1 MSEAKHP
8 IDACVG
14 IIKSKI
20 SGVIPKYALVLGS
33 GLGELAE
40 QIEVEASLSY
50 SDLPGFPI
58 PTVEGH
64 HGSMLIGTLMGTP
77 IICLQGRAHL
87 YEGHSVDK
95 LITPI
100 RTLKAL
106 GVENLILTNA
116 AGSLDVENGP
126 GSLVLIND
134 QINFSGIN
142 PLAGPNVERFG
153 PRFCD
158 MSFAYCPELRKDILA
173 VAKDENIKLP
183 EGVYIMVTGPS
194 FETPAEIRA
203 FRTLGANLVGMST
216 VPECIIANHAGMK
229 VMGISSVT
237 NFAAGMS
244 GNALSH
250 AETLAEGKNAAK
262 DLSKLLKS
270 YFAKVNP

>member
-1 MSEAKHP
+1 MTQTNTP
-8 IDACVG
+8 IDACAG

-20 SGVIPKYALVLGS
+20 SGEVPKYALVLGS

-40 QIEVEASLSY
+40 QIEVEASISY
-50 SDLPGFPI
+50 NDLPGFPI

-87 YEGHSVDK
+87 YEGHSVEK
-95 LITPI
+95 IITPI
-100 RTLKAL
+100 RTLKTV

-116 AGSLDVENGP
+116 AGSLDAENGS

-142 PLAGPNVERFG
+142 PLVGPNDERFG
-153 PRFCD
+153 PRFSD
-158 MSFAYCPELRKDILA
+158 MSFAYDPDLRKAISE
-173 VAKDENIKLP
+173 VAKAEGIKLP
-183 EGVYIMVTGPS
+183 EGVYIMVKGPS

-203 FRTLGANLVGMST
+203 FRTLGANVVGMST

-229 VMGISSVT
+229 VLGISSVT
-237 NFAAGMS
+237 NLAAGMS

-250 AETLAEGKNAAK
+250 AETLEEGKNAAK
-262 DLSKLLKS
+262 NLSRLLKS
-270 YFAKVNP
+270 YFAKISS

>member
-1 MSEAKHP
+1 MNQDNTP
-8 IDACVG
+8 IDTCAG

-20 SGVIPKYALVLGS
+20 SGDIPKYALVLGS
-33 GLGELAE
+33 GLGELAD
-40 QIEVEASLSY
+40 QIEVEVSISY

-64 HGSMLIGTLMGTP
+64 HGTMQIGKLMGTP

-87 YEGHSVDK
+87 YEGHSVEK

-100 RTLKAL
+100 RTLKAV
-106 GVENLILTNA
+106 GVENLFLTNA
-116 AGSLDVENGP
+116 AGSLDADVGP

-142 PLAGPNVERFG
+142 PLIGPNDDRFG
-153 PRFCD
+153 PRFSD
-158 MSFAYCPELRKDILA
+158 MSFAYDPELRKAMLA
-173 VAKDENIKLP
+173 VAKDEGIKLP

-203 FRTLGANLVGMST
+203 FRTLGANVVGMST
-216 VPECIIANHAGMK
+216 VPECIVANHAGLK
-229 VMGISSVT
+229 VLGISSVT

-244 GNALSH
+244 GEALSH
-250 AETLAEGKNAAK
+250 AETLEEAKNAAK

-270 YFAKVNP
+270 YFANISS

>member
-1 MSEAKHP
+1 MTQTNTP
-8 IDACVG
+8 IDACAE

-20 SGVIPKYALVLGS
+20 SGEVPKYALVLGS

-40 QIEVEASLSY
+40 QIEVEAEISY
-50 SDLPGFPI
+50 DDLPGFPI

-87 YEGHSVDK
+87 YEGHSVEK
-95 LITPI
+95 ITTPI
-100 RTLKAL
+100 RTLKTV

-116 AGSLDVENGP
+116 AGSLDAENGP

-142 PLAGPNVERFG
+142 PLVGPNDERFG
-153 PRFCD
+153 PRFSD
-158 MSFAYCPELRKDILA
+158 MSFAYDPDLRKAISE
-173 VAKDENIKLP
+173 VAKAEGIKLP
-183 EGVYIMVTGPS
+183 EGVYIMVKGPS

-203 FRTLGANLVGMST
+203 FRTMGANVVGMST

-229 VMGISSVT
+229 VLGISSVT
-237 NFAAGMS
+237 NLAAGMS

-250 AETLAEGKNAAK
+250 AETLEEGKNAAK
-262 DLSKLLKS
+262 NLSKLLKS
-270 YFAKVNP
+270 YFAKISS